1 MCEDYINAV
10 AQALANDIP
19 APEIPGMAPAN
30 NFGGTIGSM
39 GGFGEA
45 FGNAV
50 AVIDTPAERSVLP
63 LSHPVVE
70 IPVPHG
76 GRGQKRIAPAMVN
89 GASGIVGV
97 FAPLVNYSSTFE
109 SALAYARTLTYQ
121 GRRNEKVRLQRELA
135 AIAQVE
141 EELEGSEA
149 EEGEDE
155 EIDDVHVGP

>member
-50 AVIDTPAERSVLP
+50 AVTDKPAERSVRT
-63 LSHPVVE
+63 LSRPVVE

-149 EEGEDE
+149 EEGGDE
-155 EIDDVHVGP
+155 EIDGVHVGP